1 MEFSYTQ
8 KRESHSYAQ
17 RSVAMGPQGMVA
29 SSQHLATLSGYKTLL
44 KGGNALDAAVAMA
57 STLNVVEPHSVGMG
71 GDAFALIY
79 LAKQNEIIGMNAS
92 GRAPYKADLAYFH
105 ERKIKG
111 VPERGILAATVPG
124 ALHGWATAVER
135 YGNLKLGDLFEDAI
149 YYAEN
154 GFPVTEVI
162 SGEWKNAEDILLAH
176 RSASKNYLINGD
188 APKPGQIFK
197 NKHLAQTYRK
207 IAREGIDTFYE
218 GEICKAMVDFSHQNN
233 GLFSFE
239 DFKAHTTGWVEPISS
254 NYRGYTIYELPPNG
268 QGITALEMLNILE
281 GYDIGSLGHNS
292 PDYLHLLIEAKKIA
306 FSDRDYFITDPEF
319 ENVPVGRLLSKEYAK
334 EWREKIDYHKAMVP
348 PAPYSNTR
356 GSDTVFVTAVDEDRN
371 AVSLISSIY
380 MSFGSGM
387 VVDGTGI
394 VLQNRG
400 HSFSLDPHHP
410 NRLEPHKRP
419 MHTIIPAMVFKDGR
433 FLMSFGVMG
442 GDMQPQGHVQ
452 FLINLI
458 DFKMNLQEAV
468 DAPRIRHI
476 QGKEVYLEEGIS
488 SKAASALKERGHD
501 IIDSLP
507 SVNQV
512 GGGQAIYLNRAQN
525 VLFGASDRR
534 KDGCAIGY

>member
-17 RSVAMGPQGMVA
+17 RSVTMGPQGMVA
-29 SSQHLATLSGYKTLL
+29 SSQHLATLSGYKALL
-44 KGGNALDAAVAMA
+44 KGGNALDAAVAMV
-57 STLNVVEPHSVGMG
+57 STLNVVEPYSVGIG

-79 LAKQNEIIGMNAS
+79 LAKQNKTIGMNAS
-92 GRAPYKADLAYFH
+92 GRSPYKANLAYFH
-105 ERKIKG
+105 ERKIKAM
-111 VPERGILAATVPG
+111 PERGILAATVPG
-124 ALHGWATAVER
+124 ALHGWARAVER
-135 YGNLKLGDLFEDAI
+135 YGNLKLGDLFEDAV

-162 SGEWKNAEDILLAH
+162 SGEWKNAKDILLAH
-176 RSASKNYLINGD
+176 RSASKSYLINGD
-188 APKPGQIFK
+188 APKPGQVFK

-218 GEICKAMVDFSHQNN
+218 GEICKAMVDFSHQND

-239 DFKAHTTGWVEPISS
+239 DFKTHTTSWVEPIST

-319 ENVPVGRLLSKEYAK
+319 ENVPLDRLLSKEYAK

-348 PAPYSNTR
+348 PVPYSNTR

-419 MHTIIPAMVFKDGR
+419 MHTLIPAMVFKDGR

-442 GDMQPQGHVQ
+442 GDMQPQGHTQ

-488 SKAASALKERGHD
+488 SKASSALKERGHD
-501 IIDSLP
+501 IIDTPP

-512 GGGQAIYLNRAQN
+512 GGGQAIYLDRAQN